1 MVEEADTRNPPGQHH
16 EEQSREPL
24 RRVNQELEER
34 VRERTALYELANAA
48 LQESEERLRTVIG
61 NAPVVLFALDTE
73 GVFTLAEGKGLDDLG
88 IAPDELVGRPVFDMF
103 ASQPEV
109 HESVRKAL
117 AGEPATTMVGIN
129 TAFEARLSPVRDED
143 GNVTGVIGVATDIT
157 ERKQAEESLQR
168 FVSLIENSSDFIG
181 MANLDGQVTFV
192 NEAGLEL
199 VGLKSL
205 EDAQSLTMYEF
216 LMEDDLPTFE
226 RQMLPEIMEKGRWQG
241 EFRLRHFKSGAGIPI
256 DFNVFTISHEETGE
270 PFGIATVSRDITER
284 KRIQEEIGVLA
295 RFPAENPS
303 PVLRI
308 GQDGTIIYANN
319 PSLPLLQAWGCK
331 IGQPLRKDWQPLIS
345 EVLASGSTREVESDC
360 EDLIFSITFAPV
372 PEAGYVNLYGRDI
385 TESKRVEQALRHA
398 ANHDPLTGLL
408 NRRAGNAAMEER
420 LTEAQ
425 GNNKTFV
432 MMVLDLDRFK
442 SINDSFGHETGDAAL
457 VQFADVLSEL
467 VGESGV
473 VCRIG
478 GDEFGVGMEDV
489 DEDQAFSFARRV
501 QTSLR
506 HALASSDSAL
516 RPQFTVSVGIA
527 CYPDDGDNVSILGRR
542 ADRAMYEAKVA
553 GCDTSRAWRQIDSSQ
568 AA

>member
-1 MVEEADTRNPPGQHH
+1 MLEEADVPSPSGQQH
-16 EEQSREPL
+16 EEQSREAL
-24 RRVNQELEER
+24 RSVNQELEER

-61 NAPVVLFALDTE
+61 NAPVVLFALDGE

-88 IAPDELVGRPVFDMF
+88 IAPDELVGRSVFDMF
-103 ASQPEV
+103 TSQPEV

-117 AGEPATTMVGIN
+117 AGEPATTIVGIN

-157 ERKQAEESLQR
+157 ERKQAEEARQR
-168 FVSLIENSSDFIG
+168 YVSLVENSPDFIG
-181 MANLDGQVTFV
+181 MATLDGQVTFV
-192 NEAGLEL
+192 NEAGLAL
-199 VGLKSL
+199 VGLNSL
-205 EDAQSLTMYEF
+205 EDAQSRTMYEF

-241 EFRLRHFKSGAGIPI
+241 QFRLRHFKSGEGIPI
-256 DFNVFTISHEETGE
+256 DMNVFTISCDETGE
-270 PFGIATVSRDITER
+270 PIGLATVSRDITEQR
-284 KRIQEEIGVLA
+284 RTQEEISVLA

-308 GQDGTIIYANN
+308 GQDGTIIYAND
-319 PSLPLLQAWGCK
+319 PSLPLLHAWGCE
-331 IGQPLRKDWQPLIS
+331 IGQPLRKDWQPLVS
-345 EVLASGSTREVESDC
+345 EALASGSTREVESDC
-360 EDLIFSITFAPV
+360 GDMIFSIAFAPIA
-372 PEAGYVNLYGRDI
+372 EAGYVNLYGRDI
-385 TESKRVEQALRHA
+385 TASKRVEKALRDA

-408 NRRAGNAAMEER
+408 NRRAGNAAIEER
-420 LTEAQ
+420 LAAARSID
-425 GNNKTFV
+425 KSFAV
-432 MMVLDLDRFK
+432 MVLDLDRFK
-442 SINDSFGHETGDAAL
+442 PINDSFGHETGDAAL

-467 VGESGV
+467 VGESGI

-478 GDEFGVGMEDV
+478 GDEFGIGMEDV

-506 HALASSDSAL
+506 HALASSDAEL
-516 RPQFTVSVGIA
+516 RPQFTVSIGIA
-527 CYPDDGDNVSILGRR
+527 CYPNDGDKLSVLSRR

-553 GCDTSRAWRQIDSSQ
+553 GCDTSRAWRQIDSSR